1 MWFTIKIE
9 ECMENI
15 KNTGITETDA
25 PSIRQL
31 MASKI
36 ERCYPFYSGCGSLA
50 NSPLTR
56 FFSGSKSVSAWSAV
70 TGGEVL
76 ASLDDYVGRA
86 AFFVGDLDRKI
97 TWICKQIVRE
107 GDTCL
112 DIGANIG
119 IVTVLL
125 ADLVGKSGVVHSFEP
140 NPSLSSSI
148 QQAIRRNQINNT
160 TVHAVALGSKNETL
174 ELIIP
179 KGNAGAASLIRD
191 SNRSES
197 DIVNVPVVPLDQL
210 CKEKNINSIR
220 LIKIDVEGFEYEV
233 FLGAQH
239 VLSNIKPDAILFE
252 MNNRTS
258 DNFYEEPL
266 IKLLYSFG
274 YEFLSIPKSFVKMKT
289 HYINKRAKSVD
300 SHDFLAVKKEYFTE
314 ISILVNCR

>member
-1 MWFTIKIE
+1 M
-9 ECMENI
+9 
-15 KNTGITETDA
+15 

-31 MASKI
+31 MVSKL
-36 ERCYPFYSGCGSLA
+36 ERAYPFYSGCGSLA

-56 FFSGSKSVSAWSAV
+56 FFSGSKSVSAWSSV
-70 TGGEVL
+70 PGGEVL
-76 ASLDDYVGRA
+76 ANLDDYVGRA

-97 TWICKQIVRE
+97 TWICKKIARE
-107 GDTCL
+107 GDTVI

-125 ADLVGKSGVVHSFEP
+125 AKLVGKLGHVHSFEP

-148 QQAIRRNQINNT
+148 RQAIKRNQINNT

-289 HYINKRAKSVD
+289 HHIAKDAKTVD
-300 SHDFLAVKKEYFTE
+300 SHDFLAIRKECFYE
-314 ISILVNCR
+314 ISNLVNCR